1 MIRKIT
7 LVALATLALAACDN
21 KPATLDT
28 NAYYAE
34 QEDEQLL
41 VDAPTTEKFDV
52 TLPVVEEQ
60 PQQPQTVVVQQ
71 DDGFDLGDAAI
82 GFVAAELIDEVGDSF
97 ESKKKTHVKQV
108 VIKQPVKKAPVIKR
122 VEPKKVE
129 AKKVTKTV
137 VKKEKKKESFFK
149 RAVKK
154 VKKSKFKKRRR

>member
-97 ESKKKTHVKQV
+97 ESKKTHVKQV

-129 AKKVTKTV
+129 AKKITKTV
-137 VKKEKKKESFFK
+137 VKKKQKKESFLN